1 MSCISAC
8 SPSITKWTI
17 EGCNITTRPGG
28 MLAFGVMLCDASFSD
43 VSGGSITD
51 VATWEQLITDEKI
64 FVSGKI
70 IGSKAK
76 GSPTTLRV
84 ASCLP
89 EVVVGKTTTISIR
102 DYNSDNT
109 SFDDYAFYRDIETNY
124 ARLKFFYITCD
135 ELVYFYEDGEWSA
148 QIDDVREET
157 KEQPAY
163 FDFVATATPSAMVVP
178 TKVVGISDII

>member
-1 MSCISAC
+1 MSCLSAC
-8 SPSITKWTI
+8 SPSITKWEI

-28 MLAFGVMLCDASFSD
+28 MLAHGVMLCDASFSD
-43 VSGGSITD
+43 VSGGSISD
-51 VATWEQLITDEKI
+51 VATWEQLIADEKI

-102 DYNSDNT
+102 DYNSDNNDFKDY
-109 SFDDYAFYRDIETNY
+109 SFYQDIEENY

-135 ELVYFYEDGEWSA
+135 ELVYFYEDGEWAA
-148 QIDDVREET
+148 QIDDVRDET
-157 KEQPAY
+157 KEQPVY
-163 FDFVATATPSAMVVP
+163 FDFVVTATPKLMVTP
-178 TKVVGISDII
+178 IKVTGISDII